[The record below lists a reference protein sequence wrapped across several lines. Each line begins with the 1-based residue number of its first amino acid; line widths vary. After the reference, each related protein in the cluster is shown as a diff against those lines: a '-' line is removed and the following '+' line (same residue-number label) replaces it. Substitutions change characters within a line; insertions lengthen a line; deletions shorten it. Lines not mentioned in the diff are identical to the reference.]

1 VLAQSYSKTV
11 STRTSSR
18 DICAG
23 VKPKMIRAGM
33 SWVDRDPPEP
43 IEYPLVKL
51 KVMSHR
57 RFLELKRI
65 LREARAN
72 QGRRRSRQK
81 QSTSLS

>member
-1 VLAQSYSKTV
+1 
-11 STRTSSR
+11 
-18 DICAG
+18 
-23 VKPKMIRAGM
+23 M

-43 IEYPLVKL
+43 VEYPLVKL

-57 RFLELKRI
+57 RFIELQRI

-81 QSTSLS
+81 RPTSLS